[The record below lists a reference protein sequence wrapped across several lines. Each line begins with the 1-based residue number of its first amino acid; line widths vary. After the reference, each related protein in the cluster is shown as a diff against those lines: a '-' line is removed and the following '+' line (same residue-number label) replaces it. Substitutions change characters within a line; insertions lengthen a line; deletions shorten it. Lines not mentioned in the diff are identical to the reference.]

1 MSWDNITG
9 DSSILPSS
17 NGGQDEI
24 KLESGK
30 AKKIR
35 LILPNGSEPYSYL
48 EHCLEVETVENG
60 QMVRTFRTIRCHKTT
75 QNPNASSPLY
85 NRQKIPKRIHHA

>member
-35 LILPNGSEPYSYL
+35 LILPIGSEPYSYL
-48 EHCLEVETVENG
+48 EH
-60 QMVRTFRTIRCHKTT
+60 
-75 QNPNASSPLY
+75 
-85 NRQKIPKRIHHA
+85 